1 MARRSKSAQID
12 GTCLIGTKRVTFTA
26 VRAVL
31 NSLPEEMR
39 CKLRPG
45 QFRYAMQSAQDSN
58 VLFVIVDNVG
68 FNPKSMKLDYTRDCH
83 YRDKEICESQ
93 SASG

>member
-1 MARRSKSAQID
+1 MTRRSKSARID

-31 NSLPEEMR
+31 NSLPENMR

-45 QFRYAMQSAQDSN
+45 QFRYAMQSAQDSG
-58 VLFVIVDNVG
+58 VLFVVIANVG
-68 FNPKSMKLDYTRDCH
+68 SNPKSMKLDYSRDCH
-83 YRDKEICESQ
+83 YRDKEICESP